1 MDDDNGMDIAKPPD
15 EDGSGRPGIVVRTIL
30 TVLVVGVVLY
40 SIDLGVFTGPG
51 LRIRGLHLGIA
62 CALAPVFLLLKAA
75 KWHML
80 ARTVRDVG
88 FKESARSFMVG
99 MSVGVLTPGR
109 IGEVARASQFE
120 GDRGKM
126 VTLVAVDKAMDVLVV
141 VVLGIMFG
149 FSIVPLALT
158 AAYVVVASL
167 ALAFMARPSTAVTHA
182 AAALERLPWVGE
194 STLPEGIKGAVV
206 SPPTGALLKALVL
219 TVLAYGTVMVQFH
232 FLLLGFGAILGLG
245 TTLAV
250 LPIVVLVKSVPLTI
264 ASLGIREGTA
274 MVAFGP
280 HGIKP
285 EVAVAAAFASFLAT
299 TAVAALAG
307 LKVVWA
313 NRPENGGPGAR

>member
-1 MDDDNGMDIAKPPD
+1 MDDDEGVNTAKAPV
-15 EDGSGRPGIVVRTIL
+15 EEGSGRPGTIVRILL
-30 TVLVVGVVLY
+30 TVLVVGVVLS
-40 SIDLGVFTGPG
+40 SIELGVFTGPG

-88 FKESARSFMVG
+88 FKESVRSFMVG
-99 MSVGVLTPGR
+99 MSVGILTPGR
-109 IGEVARASQFE
+109 VGEVARASQFE

-141 VVLGIMFG
+141 VVLGIVFG
-149 FSIVPLALT
+149 LSIVPPTLT
-158 AAYVVVASL
+158 AAYVVVAAL
-167 ALAFMARPSTAVTHA
+167 ALAFMTRPSEAMTRS

-194 STLPEGIKGAVV
+194 STLTEGIKGAAV
-206 SPPTGALLKALVL
+206 SPSMGVLLKALVL
-219 TVLAYGTVMVQFH
+219 TMLAYGTVMVQFH
-232 FLLLGFGAILGLG
+232 FLLLGFGAIIGLG

-264 ASLGIREGTA
+264 ASLGVREGTA

-280 HGIKP
+280 HGVKP

-307 LKVVWA
+307 LTVVWA
-313 NRPENGGPGAR
+313 HHPENGGPGPR